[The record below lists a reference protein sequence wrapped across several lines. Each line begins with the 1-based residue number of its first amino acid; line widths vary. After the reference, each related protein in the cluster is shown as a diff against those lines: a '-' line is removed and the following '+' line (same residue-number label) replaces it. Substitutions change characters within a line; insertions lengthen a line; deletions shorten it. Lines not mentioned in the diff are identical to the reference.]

1 MCLSGAAAMASID
14 PWRLC
19 QGEIRLAFPQRT
31 ALGTGDRGRGGGGG
45 RTGGGLCS
53 AGWMDGRMEGGH
65 GGKGGDD
72 LDPCSFQNRLFFA
85 NLFPVSILSFNF

>member
-31 ALGTGDRGRGGGGG
+31 ALGTGERGRGGGG

-53 AGWMDGRMEGGH
+53 TGWMEGGH
-65 GGKGGDD
+65 GGKGGGAD
-72 LDPCSFQNRLFFA
+72 LDPPL
-85 NLFPVSILSFNF
+85 